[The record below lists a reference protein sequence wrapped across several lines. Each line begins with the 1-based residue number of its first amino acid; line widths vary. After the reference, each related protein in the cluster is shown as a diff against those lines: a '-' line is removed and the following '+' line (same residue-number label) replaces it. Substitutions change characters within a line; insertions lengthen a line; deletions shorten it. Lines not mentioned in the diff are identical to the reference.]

1 MSQKIKQAII
11 SALRY
16 QFDGVDGSEQEH
28 LLNSDIAD
36 KLEKDQLQ
44 IYEAVVLDSYS
55 ALTKLRLAVKL
66 EKR

>member
-1 MSQKIKQAII
+1 MSSEIKKAIV

-16 QFDGVDGSEQEH
+16 QFDGVDGSEQQH

-36 KLEKDQLQ
+36 KLEKGQLQ

-55 ALTKLRLAVKL
+55 ASTKLRLAVKL